1 VVSLNLLTVALVLLG
16 MALPQAAPAPSASPS
31 SQTTPQS
38 PPVYNDDEGY
48 AVLSALLAGD
58 PARPTK
64 GTTLIQATTSGWNCS
79 KAEEATPPDF
89 REALQNFAAVNKNG
103 WTLQEKLTLDHPY
116 KLLSAADLQG
126 GITRYR
132 QSHPGASGFT
142 SVSAVGF
149 NREKTAALVFMS
161 YHCGPLCGEG
171 ELVAFRKTDGKWT
184 KLPRSPAQC
193 GWIS

>member
-1 VVSLNLLTVALVLLG
+1 MSLNLLTVAFVLLG
-16 MALPQAAPAPSASPS
+16 MVLPQAAPAPSASPS
-31 SQTTPQS
+31 PQNTPQT
-38 PPVYNDDEGY
+38 PPLYNDDEGY
-48 AVLSALLAGD
+48 AVLSALLTGD

-64 GTTLIQATTSGWNCS
+64 ATTLIQATTSGWTCP
-79 KAEEATPPDF
+79 KAAAAAPPDF
-89 REALQNFAAVNKNG
+89 REALQDFAAVNKNG

-116 KLLSAADLQG
+116 KLLSDADLQG
-126 GITRYR
+126 GIIRYR

-149 NREKTAALVFMS
+149 NGDKTAALVFMS

-171 ELVAFRKTDGKWT
+171 ELVAFRKTNGKWT
-184 KLPRSPAQC
+184 RLKRSPAQC